1 MVAAL
6 SELAGIEA
14 DGVEVFLD
22 RDAFTVSYDST
33 LVALEDMY
41 EAITDLGYTPGLDTL
56 PSSQESTSATAGE
69 IPEPVASALIEAT
82 IQQKLLFVECYA
94 EWCIAC
100 KALEETTF
108 SNPEVQ
114 AVLDDYLVLKMD
126 TDVGIEASSYFRV
139 VGMPTLLVLDAEG
152 KEITRLVGMIEP
164 DNLVSVLQELLVE

>member
-14 DGVEVFLD
+14 DDVEVFLD

-33 LVALEDMY
+33 LVALDDMY
-41 EAITDLGYTPGLDTL
+41 EAITNLGYTPGLDTL
-56 PSSQESTSATAGE
+56 PSDQERTPTTAGK
-69 IPEPVASALIEAT
+69 IPEPVASALIEANS
-82 IQQKLLFVECYA
+82 QQKLLFLEFYA

-114 AVLDDYLVLKMD
+114 AILDDYLVLKID
-126 TDVGIEASSYFRV
+126 TDVGIEASSHFRV

-152 KEITRLVGMIEP
+152 KEITRLVGMIESES
-164 DNLVSVLQELLVE
+164 LVSVLQGLLVE

>member
-22 RDAFTVSYDST
+22 RDAFTISYDST
-33 LVALEDMY
+33 VVAIDDMY
-41 EAITDLGYTPGLDTL
+41 EVITNLGYSPGLDAL
-56 PSSQESTSATAGE
+56 PSDQENTLSTPSE

-82 IQQKLLFVECYA
+82 NQQKLLFVEFYA

-108 SNPEVQ
+108 SNPEVK
-114 AVLDDYLVLKMD
+114 AVLDDYLVLKID
-126 TDVGIEASSYFRV
+126 TDIGIEASSHFRV

-152 KEITRLVGMIEP
+152 KEINRLVGMIEP
-164 DNLVSVLQELLVE
+164 EDLVSVLQELLVE